1 MSGEVKLPCRQDEME
16 GEQLCFILHF
26 FTDQTKGCFV
36 FILIVPYHL
45 ENTVLMETWESWWYE

>member
-1 MSGEVKLPCRQDEME
+1 MIGEVNRPCRQDEMD

-26 FTDQTKGCFV
+26 FTDQTKGYFV

-45 ENTVLMETWESWWYE
+45 ENTGLMEAWESW